1 MSNFEVHAGNA
12 RIYQLPKE
20 KIEAERARMDAQA
33 DKGGNTA
40 FLRDAPTPTH
50 DGFLMVDQTLV
61 NYLQTM
67 VDAGGGQSV
76 RLNWKGYR
84 DTTSSGLGVIKLQ
97 DIWTK
102 ESGAFKDYK
111 KNADLPTRQAAT
123 QASTQ
128 APTQAPAEVDAFA
141 EDIPF

>member
-20 KIEAERARMDAQA
+20 KVEAERARMDAQA
-33 DKGGNTA
+33 AKGGNTA
-40 FLRDAPTPTH
+40 FLADAPTPTH

-61 NYLQTM
+61 NYLKTM
-67 VDAGGGQSV
+67 VDASDGQSV

-84 DTTSSGLGVIKLQ
+84 DTTASGLGVIKLQ

-102 ESGAFKDYK
+102 EAGAFKDYK
-111 KNADLPTRQAAT
+111 KNADLPPRQEAN
-123 QASTQ
+123 Q
-128 APTQAPAEVDAFA
+128 APTPALEEADPFE

>member
-20 KIEAERARMDAQA
+20 KVEAERARMDAQA
-33 DKGGNTA
+33 AKGGNTA
-40 FLRDAPTPTH
+40 FLKDAPTPTH
-50 DGFLMVDQTLV
+50 DGFLMVDQILV

-67 VDAGGGQSV
+67 VDAGEGQSV

-111 KNADLPTRQAAT
+111 KNDDLPAQR
-123 QASTQ
+123 
-128 APTQAPAEVDAFA
+128 APVAAPAQPAEDPFA

>member
-20 KIEAERARMDAQA
+20 KVEAERARMDAQA
-33 DKGGNTA
+33 AKGGNTA
-40 FLRDAPTPTH
+40 FLADAPTPTH

-67 VDAGGGQSV
+67 VDAGEGQSV

-102 ESGAFKDYK
+102 ESGAFKAYK
-111 KNADLPTRQAAT
+111 KNGDMPQQR
-123 QASTQ
+123 
-128 APTQAPAEVDAFA
+128 APAAQPAQPAPVEEDPFA

>member
-20 KIEAERARMDAQA
+20 KVEAERARMDAQA
-33 DKGGNTA
+33 AKGGNTA
-40 FLRDAPTPTH
+40 FLADAPTPTH

-67 VDAGGGQSV
+67 VDAGEGQSV

-111 KNADLPTRQAAT
+111 KNGDLPPL
-123 QASTQ
+123 Q
-128 APTQAPAEVDAFA
+128 APVAQPAQAEEDPFA

>member
-20 KIEAERARMDAQA
+20 KVEAERARMDAQA
-33 DKGGNTA
+33 AKGGNTA
-40 FLRDAPTPTH
+40 FLKDAPTPTH
-50 DGFLMVDQTLV
+50 DGFLMVDQILV
-61 NYLQTM
+61 NYLQSM
-67 VDAGGGQSV
+67 VDAGEGQSV

-111 KNADLPTRQAAT
+111 KNGDLPAQR
-123 QASTQ
+123 
-128 APTQAPAEVDAFA
+128 APVAAPAQPAEDPFA

>member
-33 DKGGNTA
+33 AKGGNTA
-40 FLRDAPTPTH
+40 FLADAPTPTH

-67 VDAGGGQSV
+67 IDAGEGQSV

-84 DTTSSGLGVIKLQ
+84 DTTNSGLGVIKLQ

-111 KNADLPTRQAAT
+111 KNGDLPPQRAAVA
-123 QASTQ
+123 Q
-128 APTQAPAEVDAFA
+128 PEPAAEDPFA